1 MGTFRVHVE
10 ADFTVPKKQ
19 NAESTQDVVEKMI
32 KKSGFKEKDFVI
44 SIDKSELIEN
54 LPPVPEQVEQIKGPC
69 KSRIKRGVKKEK
81 KSKGLQRKN
90 TKTRRGGAKR
100 NQKK

>member
-19 NAESTQDVVEKMI
+19 NAEATQTTVKKMI
-32 KKSGFKEKDFVI
+32 KRSGFEEKDFVI
-44 SIDKSELIEN
+44 SIDKTELVQN
-54 LPPVPEQVEQIKGPC
+54 STPVPAKVVKMKEPRN
-69 KSRIKRGVKKEK
+69 SRIKRVIKKEK
-81 KSKGLQRKN
+81 KPKVICRKVSKVRE
-90 TKTRRGGAKR
+90 GGAKR